1 MTQTTAI
8 TEIIQTLADVESRFN
23 ITRTESEDFFPEW
36 YENLPEITNVDRES
50 LNSIRRRYL
59 YHLNDGS
66 LTEGTVTLI
75 MGSPLLELVQRGGN
89 QQTIKQPK
97 LCPYMST

>member
-23 ITRTESEDFFPEW
+23 ITRTESEGFFPEW
-36 YENLPEITNVDRES
+36 YTDLPQITEADKVALNL
-50 LNSIRRRYL
+50 IRQRYL
-59 YHLNDGS
+59 YHLNDEN

-75 MGSPLLELVQRGGN
+75 MGSPLLERAGFYDPPFKMIDG
-89 QQTIKQPK
+89 
-97 LCPYMST
+97 